1 MRSYNKK
8 YHNYYV
14 NSILVKYY
22 YNIAYMTFI
31 YLFLFTN
38 IFFLALSHNLLNIN
52 QKEFDYNIAKDAGN
66 DFFLQSNEFNDNIYK
81 KYIRSKEYDQLEL
94 ERLSKYSINLQK
106 SLLKNKEKLLDEK
119 VPIIIIFNEEL
130 SKEERLREIIKLFS
144 NFNIIFE
151 FNIVPGIYL
160 ECQSSELIQLKP
172 LIEESNEIIKIFKEN
187 VYTIPNNVKIQQNN
201 LNPVDWNNWWL
212 QSIGAENLT
221 YDGTGINVSIIDSG
235 IYPHPDF
242 QTRIIKQIN
251 FASKGE
257 ETDNSDFIDRNGHG
271 THVAGIIG
279 GDGGISSGKYRGV
292 APNVNFLNVKAG
304 NSSGS
309 LKDTDI
315 LKAIEWSVE
324 NGAQIISMSFGAP
337 YPEVYDPITLAIT
350 NATNQ
355 GVLCVVSAGN
365 DGPSYYSG
373 GIPATSVNAIA
384 VGSVDKNGN
393 LSTFSSRGPT
403 NTYQYYPSICAP
415 GENIISTE
423 AIDSIISNKKKY
435 LGDYINY
442 PGSYDYYPLSG
453 TSMACPMV
461 SGALAL
467 LLQAFPDLKPEA
479 AKIAIL
485 KGAYK
490 TNNYETLKIGA
501 GIINISKSIDLL
513 HEINSS
519 TKDVNNITTIYPNKL
534 PIQPFD
540 LLNYPGD
547 KQIFN
552 LTVLSGITRNIS
564 FQISNQLPDIRIELD
579 KEKIN
584 FNSHGVDF
592 LSIYLEILFNATP
605 GVGKITINM
614 SDETTGEIIDQI
626 EIEIKKKI
634 PEFKILYESF
644 HGLNDWFPEYSFKQI
659 DFYRSMKDVSNLN
672 CSPIYFMDKWTPKY
686 NSSLNNSILSS
697 EKLSF
702 YDLII
707 LQNPILPYSQSE
719 IKTLKEYFETGGNI
733 LFLGTRYQEICIEN
747 INFLFDQLNV
757 GIQIK
762 GENIEN
768 STHVGIGAILD
779 SNEVTNFLENSS
791 IFKGVS
797 KFYWLTG
804 CTFNVYG
811 NGVSQAQLYN
821 SSVVASC
828 DKSDE
833 GKGKFLAFGDLYWLL
848 DEFYDD
854 VSYSSAH
861 STLLQNAIRFLLPED
876 DLTINL
882 GLKSERV
889 FTNTTS
895 LSVFIKNQTTE
906 VGIANLINGISLN
919 ASIENPVTNKI
930 INITLLNL
938 GYGVYYNDSIKLSN
952 FSYENYIIDISV
964 KINSE
969 IFEKRIELL
978 HPNKSK
984 IPEIINYSIE
994 YSNITRES
1002 GIYNKIIIN
1011 LNKSN
1016 INLTAYMGIHP
1027 SSFFNSRNTINK
1039 TLNFEEES
1047 SNKYKYTFIPSI
1059 EDTTGYAFFYLI
1071 PKSSKNYSN
1080 PYSNRLFFK
1089 IENND
1094 PIINLTESFYG
1105 SYIYFNETIV
1115 NESLTIQNTFLLTN
1129 YNFLIKTGELV
1140 DYEDNE
1146 DELRVFINFFIVTS
1160 STDGVLSLLSPS
1172 NFVFLEL
1179 NYNSD
1184 SKNFIGVFLIP
1195 EFLNYTSDNG
1205 AIQKSVAS
1213 YSNYY
1218 GLFYITVQDS
1228 EGGSDTFYIVMKIN
1242 DDRID
1247 PYLIVIIL
1255 IIIGVIAT
1263 IIISFLLLSRK
1274 TRDLVKTYENYY
1286 VDKYEINNYK
1296 FENDIGLKDFKFCPY
1311 CGQKININDKFC
1323 KFCGRDI
1330 PEIL

>member
-1 MRSYNKK
+1 
-8 YHNYYV
+8 V

-22 YNIAYMTFI
+22 YNIAYISFI

-38 IFFLALSHNLLNIN
+38 IFFLDLSHNQLNIN
-52 QKEFDYNIAKDAGN
+52 QKEFDYNIAEDAVN
-66 DFFLQSNEFNDNIYK
+66 DFFSQSNEFNDNIYK
-81 KYIRSKEYDQLEL
+81 NYIRSKEYNQLEL

-106 SLLKNKEKLLDEK
+106 SLLNNKNKLYDEK
-119 VPIIIIFNEEL
+119 VPVIIIFNEDL
-130 SKEERLREIIKLFS
+130 SRKERLGEIIKLFS
-144 NFNIIFE
+144 NFNIIYE
-151 FNIVPGIYL
+151 FNIIPGIYL
-160 ECQSSELIQLKP
+160 ECQSSELLQLKT

-187 VYTIPNNVKIQQNN
+187 IYTIPNNMKIQENS

-221 YDGTGINVSIIDSG
+221 YDGTGINVSIIDTG

-242 QTRIIKQIN
+242 QTRIIKQTN

-257 ETDNSDFIDRNGHG
+257 ETDYSDFIDRNGHG

-279 GDGGISSGKYRGV
+279 GDGEISSGKYRGV
-292 APNVNFLNVKAG
+292 APNVNLMNVKAG

-324 NGAQIISMSFGAP
+324 SSAQIISMSFGTS

-393 LSTFSSRGPT
+393 LSIFSSRGPT

-423 AIDSIISNKKKY
+423 AINSIISNEKKY

-453 TSMACPMV
+453 TSMSCPMV

-467 LLQAFPDLKPEA
+467 LLQAFPDLNPEA
-479 AKIAIL
+479 AKIALL

-490 TNNYETLKIGA
+490 TNNHETLKIGA
-501 GIINISKSIDLL
+501 GIINISKSINLL
-513 HEINSS
+513 HDINSS

-552 LTVLSGITRNIS
+552 LTVLSGITRNIT
-564 FQISNQLPDIRIELD
+564 FQISDQVPDIRIELD

-592 LSIYLEILFNATP
+592 LSIYVEILFNATP
-605 GVGKITINM
+605 GVEKITINM
-614 SDETTGEIIDQI
+614 SDDITGEIIDQI
-626 EIEIKKKI
+626 QIEIEKKI

-659 DFYRSMKDVSNLN
+659 DFYRSMKDLSNLN
-672 CSPIYFMDKWTPKY
+672 CSPIYFMDKWIPKY

-719 IKTLKEYFETGGNI
+719 VKALKEYFETGGNI
-733 LFLGTRYQEICIEN
+733 LFLGARYQEICTEN
-747 INFLFDQLNV
+747 INSLFDQLNV

-779 SNEVTNFLENSS
+779 SNEVKDFLENSS

-804 CTFNVYG
+804 CMFDVYG
-811 NGVSQAQLYN
+811 NGVSQAELYN

-833 GKGKFLAFGDLYWLL
+833 GKGKFLAFGDLNWLL

-854 VSYSSAH
+854 ISYSSDH
-861 STLLQNAIRFLLPED
+861 SMLLQNAIKFLLPED
-876 DLTINL
+876 DLAINL

-906 VGIANLINGISLN
+906 MGISNLIIGTSLN
-919 ASIENPVTNKI
+919 TSIENPVTKKD

-938 GYGVYYNDSIKLSN
+938 GDGVYYNDSIKLPN
-952 FSYENYIIDISV
+952 FSYENYIISISV
-964 KINSE
+964 KINNE
-969 IFEKRIELL
+969 IFEKKIKLL

-994 YSNITRES
+994 YSSITRES
-1002 GIYNKIIIN
+1002 GIYNQIIVN
-1011 LNKSN
+1011 LDKSN

-1047 SNKYKYTFIPSI
+1047 SNKYKYTFIPNI
-1059 EDTTGYAFFYLI
+1059 EDTAGYAFFYLI

-1080 PYSNRLFFK
+1080 PYSNRLFFN

-1105 SYIYFNETIV
+1105 SYIYFNETII
-1115 NESLTIQNTFLLTN
+1115 NESLTIQDTFLLTN
-1129 YNFLIKTGELV
+1129 YNFQIKTGELV
-1140 DYEDNE
+1140 DYEDNQ

-1160 STDGVLSLLSPS
+1160 STDGVVSLLFSS

-1179 NYNSD
+1179 SYNTD
-1184 SKNFIGVFLIP
+1184 SKNFLGAFLIP
-1195 EFLNYTSDNG
+1195 EFINYTSDNG
-1205 AIQKSVAS
+1205 VIQKSVAS
-1213 YSNYY
+1213 YSSYY

-1228 EGGSDTFYIVMKIN
+1228 EGGFDTFYILMNIS

-1255 IIIGVIAT
+1255 IIIGVIGT
-1263 IIISFLLLSRK
+1263 IIITFLLLSRK
-1274 TRDLVKTYENYY
+1274 TRDLNKTYEDYY
-1286 VDKYEINNYK
+1286 ENNYEINNHK
-1296 FENDIGLKDFKFCPY
+1296 FEHDIGLKEFKFCPY
-1311 CGQKININDKFC
+1311 CGQKIIINDKIC

>member
-1 MRSYNKK
+1 
-8 YHNYYV
+8 
-14 NSILVKYY
+14 
-22 YNIAYMTFI
+22 MTFI

-38 IFFLALSHNLLNIN
+38 IFFLTLSHNLLNIN

-66 DFFLQSNEFNDNIYK
+66 DFFLQSNDFNDNIYK
-81 KYIRSKEYDQLEL
+81 NYIRSKEYNQLEL

-106 SLLKNKEKLLDEK
+106 SLLNITEKLLDEK

-144 NFNIIFE
+144 NFDIIHE

-160 ECQSSELIQLKP
+160 ECQRSELIQLKT

-187 VYTIPNNVKIQQNN
+187 IYTIPNNVKIQQNS

-279 GDGGISSGKYRGV
+279 GNGEISSGKYPGV
-292 APNVNFLNVKAG
+292 APNVNLINAKAG

-355 GVLCVVSAGN
+355 GILCVVSAGN

-453 TSMACPMV
+453 TSMSCPMV

-467 LLQAFPDLKPEA
+467 LLQAFPDLNPEA

-485 KGAYK
+485 KGTYK
-490 TNNYETLKIGA
+490 TNNHETLKIGA

-513 HEINSS
+513 HDINSS

-552 LTVLSGITRNIS
+552 LTVLSGITRDIA
-564 FQISNQLPDIRIELD
+564 FQISDQVPDIRIELD

-592 LSIYLEILFNATP
+592 LSIYVEILFNATP
-605 GVGKITINM
+605 GVEKITINM
-614 SDETTGEIIDQI
+614 SDDITGEIIDQI
-626 EIEIKKKI
+626 EIEIEKKI

-659 DFYRSMKDVSNLN
+659 DFYRSMKDLSNLN

-719 IKTLKEYFETGGNI
+719 VKDLKEYFETGGNI

-762 GENIEN
+762 EENIEN
-768 STHVGIGAILD
+768 STHLGIGAILD

-848 DEFYDD
+848 DEFYDNA
-854 VSYSSAH
+854 SYSSAH
-861 STLLQNAIRFLLPED
+861 STLLQNVIKFFLPED

-889 FTNTTS
+889 FSNTIS

-906 VGIANLINGISLN
+906 VGIDNLIKRDSLN
-919 ASIENPVTNKI
+919 ASIENPVTNEVI
-930 INITLLNL
+930 IIILSDL
-938 GYGVYYNDSIKLSN
+938 GDGVYYTNSIKLLN
-952 FSYENYIIDISV
+952 YSYKNYKITVSV
-964 KINSE
+964 KISTL
-969 IFEKRIELL
+969 IFEKRIELF
-978 HPNKSK
+978 HPDKSK
-984 IPEIINYSIE
+984 IPGIINYSIE
-994 YSNITRES
+994 YSSITRES
-1002 GIYNKIIIN
+1002 GIKNIIFIN
-1011 LNKSN
+1011 LDKSN
-1016 INLTAYMGIHP
+1016 CNLTAYMGIHP
-1027 SSFFNSRNTINK
+1027 NSFFNSRNTINK

-1047 SNKYKYTFIPSI
+1047 SKKFKYTFIPCI

-1071 PKSSKNYSN
+1071 PKFSENYSN

-1094 PIINLTESFYG
+1094 PIINLTESYYG

-1115 NESLTIQNTFLLTN
+1115 NESLIIQNTFLGTN
-1129 YNFLIKTGELV
+1129 YNFQIKANELV
-1140 DYEDNE
+1140 DYEDNQ
-1146 DELRVFINFFIVTS
+1146 DELRVFINFFIVIS
-1160 STDGVLSLLSPS
+1160 STDGILNLLFPS
-1172 NFVFLEL
+1172 DFVFLEL
-1179 NYNSD
+1179 NYNTD
-1184 SKNFIGVFLIP
+1184 SKKFIGTFLIP
-1195 EFLNYTSDNG
+1195 ELMNYTSYNG
-1205 AIQKSVAS
+1205 IIKKSVES
-1213 YSNYY
+1213 YSGYY
-1218 GLFYITVQDS
+1218 GLFYIIVQDS
-1228 EGGSDTFYIVMKIN
+1228 EGGTDAFYIVMTISDN
-1242 DDRID
+1242 RID
-1247 PYLIVIIL
+1247 PSLIIIIL
-1255 IIIGVIAT
+1255 IIIGVISMIT
-1263 IIISFLLLSRK
+1263 ITLLLLSRK
-1274 TRDLVKTYENYY
+1274 TRKLDK
-1286 VDKYEINNYK
+1286 KYEGYNEEDYTMTNNYK
-1296 FENDIGLKDFKFCPY
+1296 FLDEIRLKEFKFCPY
-1311 CGQKININDKFC
+1311 CGQKVKINDKFC
-1323 KFCGRDI
+1323 IFCGRNI
-1330 PEIL
+1330 PEVI